1 MERSIIQKWWL
12 PASPEVVW
20 DYLTK
25 PELLEQ
31 WLMENDIKPVVG
43 HQFKFRTYPKVNFGF
58 DGIVYCEVLVAEPFK
73 KLSYSWKGGPG
84 KGKINLDT
92 VVTWTLEEKDG
103 GTQLLLEHTGFSGL
117 PNLIAHFAMKK
128 GWGGKIRKRLM
139 LLVTENQKTHAK
151 S

>member
-1 MERSIIQKWWL
+1 MERSIIQTWWL

-43 HQFKFRTYPKVNFGF
+43 HQFRFRTYPKVNFGF
-58 DGIVYCEVLVAEPFK
+58 DGIVYCEVLVAERYK

-84 KGKINLDT
+84 KGKINLDSI
-92 VVTWTLEEKDG
+92 VTWTLTGKNN
-103 GTQLLLEHTGFSGL
+103 GTELLLEHTGFRGMK
-117 PNLIAHFAMKK
+117 NLIAHFAMSK
-128 GWGGKIRKRLM
+128 GWGGKIRKKLM
-139 LLVTENQKTHAK
+139 SLIRDKINIHAK
-151 S
+151 G